1 LPKPSAERAVA
12 LSSHA
17 LRLVLVG
24 ALASLVALGLS
35 ARADARAPRA
45 VLAFLPV
52 GGGDN
57 PTPVLDRLDERQRLA
72 LGLVSATQG
81 RYTPEQMVLDI
92 SAGSRTSRLLYK
104 PKTPPDL
111 ALVDRHGSGVIAR
124 WSKALKRAKTA
135 HAEIT
140 PGLFGGQIP
149 GGAGYAG
156 VAGRNLVAVAA
167 ADRAGHVAAVSL
179 GTAGTLGD
187 RVAKLEQGHRLVV
200 AGLPVAR
207 GDAVLDQLLRDQR
220 PGDLLLVVQA
230 PPRTGVAQLLPAGA
244 SGLTGGNGMLT
255 STTTHLEGIVAAT
268 DIPATILDHLGLKT
282 PDGVNGQPL
291 RAEGT
296 RDAAA
301 LNDLER
307 RLHVVNGRRTPTF
320 NALAFTWL
328 ALVLTLGLV
337 ADRRGIRAGL
347 RIGALAFFWVLP
359 MLLVTAWLAPARL
372 AEIALV
378 VGGAFAL
385 AAITDRLVPWPRAPL
400 VPAAVSLVSYSID
413 LIYGSPLIVRS
424 LLGVNPRAG
433 SRFYGLGNE
442 LEATLSVLL
451 LLGLGALLYGRGRS
465 HRTAAVFPLA
475 GMVFAIFVGA
485 GQLGADVGGVIT
497 VGAGIG
503 AATVAML
510 PGGPSRRTVLLAVI
524 LPVVALVMIAALD
537 LLTGGNSHFTRT
549 ILHADSAGS
558 LWDVVV
564 RRYTLAFNVFSQGA
578 MAFITVVALLAV
590 AYVLRYRERI
600 YAPLGGSPS
609 WRAGLIGG
617 LAASVAGA
625 LFNDSGPLLF
635 VFGVFLLTCA
645 TAYVRGVPEI
655 LRYRGQ
661 DPAGRDGGTENEI
674 GVPRVTPGKVGA
686 AGT

>member
-1 LPKPSAERAVA
+1 M
-12 LSSHA
+12 
-17 LRLVLVG
+17 LVG
-24 ALASLVALGLS
+24 AFACLVALGLDAPV
-35 ARADARAPRA
+35 ARADASASAQGDARAPRA
-45 VLAFLPV
+45 VLAFLPAGV
-52 GGGDN
+52 DEKSN
-57 PTPVLDRLDERQRLA
+57 SVLDRLDQRRQLA

-81 RYTPEQMVLDI
+81 RYTPEQMMLDI
-92 SAGSRTSRLLYK
+92 SAGSRTSRLLYD

-111 ALVDRHGSGVIAR
+111 ELAVEQSGSGVLLG
-124 WSKALKRAKTA
+124 WTEALERAKTA
-135 HAEIT
+135 HAEIK
-140 PGLFGGQIP
+140 PGLMGSQIP
-149 GGAGYAG
+149 GGAAYAG
-156 VAGRNLVAVAA
+156 IGGRNLVAVAA
-167 ADRAGHVAAVSL
+167 ANRAGDVAAVSL
-179 GTAGTLGD
+179 GTPGTLAD
-187 RVAKLEQGHRLVV
+187 RVAELEQRHRLVV
-200 AGLPVAR
+200 AGLPTAAK

-220 PGDLLLVVQA
+220 PGDLLIVVQA

-244 SGLTGGNGMLT
+244 SGLAGGNGMLT
-255 STTTHLEGIVAAT
+255 STTTRLDGIVAAT
-268 DIPATILDHLGLKT
+268 DIPATILDHLGLKK

-301 LNDLER
+301 LEDFEA
-307 RLHVVNGRRTPTF
+307 RLHVINGRRTPTF

-347 RIGALAFFWVLP
+347 RIGALAFLWVLP

-372 AEIALV
+372 GEIALV

-385 AAITDRLVPWPRAPL
+385 ASITDRLVPWPRAPL
-400 VPAAVSLVSYSID
+400 VPAAVSIISYSID

-451 LLGLGALLYGRGRS
+451 LVGLGALLYGRGRS
-465 HRTAAVFPLA
+465 RNTAAVFPLV
-475 GMVFAIFVGA
+475 GMVFAVFAGA

-497 VGAGIG
+497 VGAGIA

-510 PGGPSRRTVLLAVI
+510 PGGPSRRTLLLAVI
-524 LPVVALVMIAALD
+524 LPVVALAMIATLD
-537 LLTGGNSHFTRT
+537 LLTGGNAHFTRT
-549 ILHADSAGS
+549 VLHADSAGS

-564 RRYTLAFNVFSQGA
+564 RRYTLAFSVFSQGA

-600 YAPLGGSPS
+600 YAPLRGSPS

-617 LAASVAGA
+617 LSASVAGA

-635 VFGVFLLTCA
+635 VFGVFLLACT
-645 TAYVRGVPEI
+645 TAYIRGGPEAD
-655 LRYRGQ
+655 RGARARPVT
-661 DPAGRDGGTENEI
+661 DRRPLDTGTSAGLLAETIEPER
-674 GVPRVTPGKVGA
+674 R
-686 AGT
+686 

>member
-1 LPKPSAERAVA
+1 M
-12 LSSHA
+12 HA

-24 ALASLVALGLS
+24 SLACLVALALGPS
-35 ARADARAPRA
+35 GPAAVASADAQGADAHAPRT
-45 VLAFLPV
+45 VLAFLPA
-52 GGGDN
+52 GDDKSE
-57 PTPVLDRLDERQRLA
+57 PVLDRLDERRRFA

-81 RYTPEQMVLDI
+81 GYTPEQMMLDI
-92 SAGSRTSRLLYK
+92 SGGSRTSRLLYK
-104 PKTPPDL
+104 PKTPPHLGL
-111 ALVDRHGSGVIAR
+111 AVERDGSGVILG
-124 WSKALKRAKTA
+124 WNQALERAKTA
-135 HAEIT
+135 HAEIN
-140 PGLFGGQIP
+140 PGLMGGQIP
-149 GGAGYAG
+149 GGAAYAG

-167 ADRAGHVAAVSL
+167 ANRAGDVAEVSL
-179 GTAGTLGD
+179 GRAGTLGD
-187 RVAKLEQGHRLVV
+187 RVAELAQRHRLVV
-200 AGLPVAR
+200 AGLPTAGE
-207 GDAVLDQLLRDQR
+207 GDAVLDQLVRDQR
-220 PGDLLLVVQA
+220 PGELLLVVQA
-230 PPRTGVAQLLPAGA
+230 PPRARAPQLLPAGA
-244 SGLTGGNGMLT
+244 SGLAGGNGMLT
-255 STTTHLEGIVAAT
+255 STTTRLDGIVAAI
-268 DIPATILDHLGLKT
+268 DIPATILDHLGLKK

-291 RAEGT
+291 RAEGA

-301 LNDLER
+301 LNDFEA
-307 RLHVVNGRRTPTF
+307 RLSVVNGRRTPTF

-328 ALVLTLGLV
+328 ALVLTLGFV

-372 AEIALV
+372 VEIALI

-385 AAITDRLVPWPRAPL
+385 AAITDRIVPWPRGPL
-400 VPAAVSLVSYSID
+400 VPAVVSIISYSID

-451 LLGLGALLYGRGRS
+451 LVGLGALLYGRGRS
-465 HRTAAVFPLA
+465 RSTAAVFPLV

-497 VGAGIG
+497 VGAGIA
-503 AATVAML
+503 AATLVML
-510 PGGPSRRTVLLAVI
+510 PGRPSRRRLLLAVV
-524 LPVVALVMIAALD
+524 LPVAALAVIATLD
-537 LLTGGNSHFTRT
+537 LLTGGNGHFTRT

-564 RRYTLAFNVFSQGA
+564 RRYTLAFDVFSQGA
-578 MAFITVVALLAV
+578 MPVITAVAVLAV

-600 YAPLGGSPS
+600 YAPLRGSPS

-617 LAASVAGA
+617 LTASVAGA

-645 TAYVRGVPEI
+645 TAYIRAEPETDRRARAQPVTDRQPMTA
-655 LRYRGQ
+655 L
-661 DPAGRDGGTENEI
+661 TE
-674 GVPRVTPGKVGA
+674 RS
-686 AGT
+686 